1 MPKTLRSNAAV
12 TEPNCASRD
21 CVRQAASQTVAAST
35 ELSNAVSTAASVVA
49 AGLDAHA
56 LSAIK
61 SGRTPRI
68 ISAQLISLYIV
79 AMRWSLVVALLGCA
93 AGEEDAI
100 SPMADASTDS
110 RSSAGDS
117 ASFVTDGATDGLSDG
132 AIEAIFGLED
142 TAPPKICETP
152 TGTTVTA
159 SGSYGSTPDMA
170 ADRNLGSVW
179 NSGDYS
185 GWVRLKFPK
194 PIYFDRVRVAANALP
209 ACSEPYVLSA
219 GAPIG
224 NDTRPVSESVAWLE
238 PFTVTAGTYEEL
250 MIQVGPALSWIT
262 LAEVQVFDSS
272 GGCATP

>member
-1 MPKTLRSNAAV
+1 
-12 TEPNCASRD
+12 
-21 CVRQAASQTVAAST
+21 
-35 ELSNAVSTAASVVA
+35 
-49 AGLDAHA
+49 
-56 LSAIK
+56 
-61 SGRTPRI
+61 
-68 ISAQLISLYIV
+68 
-79 AMRWSLVVALLGCA
+79 MRWSLVVALLGCA

-100 SPMADASTDS
+100 APMADASTDS
-110 RSSAGDS
+110 RSPQPASDAG
-117 ASFVTDGATDGLSDG
+117 SFRSDG
-132 AIEAIFGLED
+132 ASDGAMEAIFGLED

-159 SGSYGSTPDMA
+159 SGSYGSSADMA

-209 ACSEPYVLSA
+209 ACNEPYVLSA

-224 NDTRPVSESVAWLE
+224 NHTRPVSESVAWLE